1 MMPHGVLCLRAVCNY
16 IIHKQKIIK
25 MSENIILTT
34 GVYDVIKDHLRRKKV
49 TVEEENRLLAEL
61 KGAKQVRRRE
71 LPADVVTVNRKVS
84 IKDHTLDTE
93 EELIFVG
100 LADAKPR
107 RKKFS
112 ILHDMALATVG
123 YKEGDIIEWPFR
135 GGERKIEILK
145 VENWQN

>member
-1 MMPHGVLCLRAVCNY
+1 
-16 IIHKQKIIK
+16 

-71 LPADVVTVNRKVS
+71 LPADVVTVNRKVT

-107 RKKFS
+107 RK
-112 ILHDMALATVG
+112 
-123 YKEGDIIEWPFR
+123 
-135 GGERKIEILK
+135 
-145 VENWQN
+145 